1 MKSFLRLIGA
11 SLFVVTACSAAMAD
25 TTRTMK
31 IGILNDA
38 SGPYSDNAGEGSV
51 TAAKIAAEEVM
62 QQHPDFKVEIISADH
77 QNKADVG
84 AAIARRWI
92 DQEKVDAVADVPNSA
107 VGLAVNEVVRGGKAA
122 LIASSA
128 ATSDLTGKYCSP
140 NTIQWTFDT
149 WAASHTIG
157 NYLVHHGGRKWYFI
171 ATDNALGKSMV
182 RDATSVIGAGGG
194 TVLGSVNVPIN
205 NADYASFIL
214 QADASG
220 ADVIAFATAGGDT
233 VNLIKQS
240 SEFGLKQNGKTFAAL
255 LTTTNDVEA
264 SGLAVGQGLIIT
276 QPFYWDLNDASRA
289 WSAKFSARQHGQS
302 PTAFHA
308 GVYSSV
314 LAYLNAALAA
324 GTNDAQAVIRKIKE
338 RPIEDA
344 LFGPVVVRADGR
356 ALHNMYILKVKAPK
370 ASEGKWDLLENI
382 GMLSGPEAFRPIEQ
396 GGCTMVDQPKGNQPE
411 ALAGALAGRD

>member
-1 MKSFLRLIGA
+1 MKKLLYILGV
-11 SLFVVTACSAAMAD
+11 SLLALSMGWPTFAETPRSI
-25 TTRTMK
+25 K
-31 IGILNDA
+31 IGVLNDA

-51 TAAKIAAEEVM
+51 TAAKMVAEDFM
-62 QQHPDFKVEIISADH
+62 QKHPALKVEIISADH

-107 VGLAVNEVVRGGKAA
+107 VGLAVNEVVRGTKAA

-128 ATSDLTGKYCSP
+128 ASSDLTGKYCSP

-149 WAASHTIG
+149 WAASHTVG
-157 NYLVHHGGRKWYFI
+157 DYLVHHGGKKWYFI

-182 RDATSVIGAGGG
+182 RDGTSVIKASGG
-194 TVLGSVNVPIN
+194 TVLESVNVPIN
-205 NADYASFIL
+205 TADYASFIL
-214 QADASG
+214 QADGSG

-240 SEFGLKQNGKTFAAL
+240 SEFGLKQKGSTFAAL
-255 LTTTNDVEA
+255 LTTTNDIES
-264 SGLAVGQGLIIT
+264 SGLSVAQGLIIT

-289 WSAKFSARQHGQS
+289 WSAKFSERQHGQS

-314 LAYLNAALAA
+314 RAYLNAALAA
-324 GTNDAQAVIRKIKE
+324 GTNDAPAVIQKMKE
-338 RPIEDA
+338 TPIDDD
-344 LFGPVVVRADGR
+344 LFGLVVVRPDGR
-356 ALHNMYILKVKAPK
+356 AIHNMYILKAKSPA
-370 ASEGKWDLLENI
+370 ASKSKWDLLEQV
-382 GMLSGPEAFRPIEQ
+382 GVLSGPEAFRHVDE
-396 GGCTMVDQPKGNQPE
+396 GGCSLVEQSKNN
-411 ALAGALAGRD
+411 

>member
-1 MKSFLRLIGA
+1 MSKLSHLAGM
-11 SLFVVTACSAAMAD
+11 SLVALSISWPALAEGP
-25 TTRTMK
+25 RSIK
-31 IGILNDA
+31 IGVLNDA

-51 TAAKIAAEEVM
+51 TAAKMAAEDFM
-62 QQHPDFKVEIISADH
+62 QKHPDLKGEIISADH

-84 AAIARRWI
+84 ATIARRWI
-92 DQEKVDAVADVPNSA
+92 DQENVDAIADVPNSA
-107 VGLAVNEVVRGGKAA
+107 VGLAVNEVVRGTRAA

-128 ATSDLTGKYCSP
+128 ASSDLTGKYCSP

-157 NYLVHHGGRKWYFI
+157 KYLVHQGGKRWYFV

-182 RDATSVIGAGGG
+182 RDGTSVIKASGG

-205 NADYASFIL
+205 TADYASFIL
-214 QADASG
+214 QADGSG
-220 ADVIAFATAGGDT
+220 ADVIVFATAGGDT

-240 SEFGLKQNGKTFAAL
+240 SEFGLKQKGSTFAAL
-255 LTTTNDVEA
+255 LTTTNDVECT
-264 SGLAVGQGLIIT
+264 GLSVAQGLIIT

-289 WSAKFSARQHGQS
+289 WSARFSTRQHGQS

-314 LAYLNAALAA
+314 RAYLNAALAA
-324 GTNDAQAVIRKIKE
+324 ATNEAPAIVRKMKE
-338 RPIEDA
+338 TPIDDD

-356 ALHNMYILKVKAPK
+356 AIHNMYILKAKSQA
-370 ASEGKWDLLENI
+370 ASKSKWDLLEQV
-382 GMLSGPEAFRPIEQ
+382 GVLSGPEVFRAVDE
-396 GGCTMVDQPKGNQPE
+396 GGCSLVEQSKKN
-411 ALAGALAGRD
+411 

>member
-1 MKSFLRLIGA
+1 MSIIQRCNTMSSLPRILGV
-11 SLFVVTACSAAMAD
+11 SLFALCASVTAFAD
-25 TTRTMK
+25 TPRTMK
-31 IGILNDA
+31 IGVLNDA

-51 TAAKIAAEEVM
+51 TAAKMAAEDFM
-62 QQHPDFKVEIISADH
+62 RKHPDFKVEIISADH
-77 QNKADVG
+77 QNKADIG

-92 DQEKVDAVADVPNSA
+92 DQEAVDAVADVPNSA
-107 VGLAVNEVVRGGKAA
+107 VGLAVNEVVRGSKAG

-128 ATSDLTGKYCSP
+128 ASSDLTGKYCSP

-157 NYLVHHGGRKWYFI
+157 NYLVRHGGKKWYFV
-171 ATDNALGKSMV
+171 ATDNALGKAMV
-182 RDATSVIGAGGG
+182 RDGASVITSGGG

-214 QADASG
+214 QADSSG

-240 SEFGLKQNGKTFAAL
+240 SEFGLKQSGRTFAAL
-255 LTTTNDVEA
+255 LTTTNDVE
-264 SGLAVGQGLIIT
+264 STGLAEGQGLIIT
-276 QPFYWDLNDASRA
+276 QPFYWDMNEASRA
-289 WSAKFSARQHGQS
+289 WSAKFGERRHGHA

-324 GTNDAQAVIRKIKE
+324 GTNDAQAVIAKMKQA
-338 RPIEDA
+338 PIDDE

-356 ALHNMYILKVKAPK
+356 AIHNMYILKVKAPK
-370 ASEGKWDLLENI
+370 ASKSKWDLLEQV
-382 GMLSGPEAFRPIEQ
+382 GVLTGPEAFRPLDQ
-396 GGCTMVDQPKGNQPE
+396 GGCSLIDASKK
-411 ALAGALAGRD
+411 D

>member
-1 MKSFLRLIGA
+1 MKKLSCILGT
-11 SLFVVTACSAAMAD
+11 SLLALSMGWPAFAQTS
-25 TTRTMK
+25 RFIK
-31 IGILNDA
+31 IGVLNDA

-51 TAAKIAAEEVM
+51 TAAKMAAEDFM
-62 QQHPDFKVEIISADH
+62 QRHPGFKVEIISADH

-84 AAIARRWI
+84 SAIARRWV
-92 DQEKVDAVADVPNSA
+92 DQEGVDAVADVPNSA
-107 VGLAVNEVVRGGKAA
+107 VGLAVNEVVRGSKVA

-128 ATSDLTGKYCSP
+128 ASSDLTGKYCSP

-157 NYLVHHGGRKWYFI
+157 DYLAHHGSKKWYFI

-182 RDATSVIGAGGG
+182 RDGTSVIKASGG

-205 NADYASFIL
+205 TADYASFIL
-214 QADASG
+214 QADGSG

-240 SEFGLKQNGKTFAAL
+240 SEFGLKQKGSTFAAL
-255 LTTTNDVEA
+255 LTTTNDVES
-264 SGLAVGQGLIIT
+264 SGLSVAQGLIIT
-276 QPFYWDLNDASRA
+276 QPFYWDLNDASRV
-289 WSAKFSARQHGQS
+289 WSARFSERQHGQS

-314 LAYLNAALAA
+314 RAYLNAALGA
-324 GTNDAQAVIRKIKE
+324 GTNDAPAVIRKIKE
-338 RPIEDA
+338 APIDDD

-356 ALHNMYILKVKAPK
+356 AIHNMYILKAKSPA
-370 ASEGKWDLLENI
+370 ASKSKWDLLEQV
-382 GMLSGPEAFRPIEQ
+382 GVLSGPEAFRPVDE
-396 GGCTMVDQPKGNQPE
+396 GGCSLVEQAKNN
-411 ALAGALAGRD
+411 

>member
-1 MKSFLRLIGA
+1 MKVLAYIFGA
-11 SLFVVTACSAAMAD
+11 SLLAITAYSSALAD
-25 TTRTMK
+25 TARTMR

-51 TAAKIAAEEVM
+51 TAAKMAAEDFM

-84 AAIARRWI
+84 AGIARRWI
-92 DQEKVDAVADVPNSA
+92 DQDKIDAVADVPNSA
-107 VGLAVNEVVRGGKAA
+107 VGLAVNEVVRGTKAA

-128 ATSDLTGKYCSP
+128 ASSDLTGKYCSP

-157 NYLVHHGGRKWYFI
+157 NYLVHHGGKKWYFI

-182 RDATSVIGAGGG
+182 RDGTSVIGAGGG

-205 NADYASFIL
+205 NADYASFVL
-214 QADASG
+214 QAEASG

-264 SGLAVGQGLIIT
+264 SGLAVGQELIIT

-324 GTNDAQAVIRKIKE
+324 GTNDAQRIIRKMKE
-338 RPIEDA
+338 QPIDDE

-356 ALHNMYILKVKAPK
+356 AIHNMYILKVKDPK
-370 ASEGKWDLLENI
+370 ASKGKWDLLENV
-382 GMLSGPEAFRPIEQ
+382 GVLSGPEAFRPIDQ
-396 GGCTMVDQPKGNQPE
+396 GGCAMGEQSKGN
-411 ALAGALAGRD
+411 

>member
-1 MKSFLRLIGA
+1 M
-11 SLFVVTACSAAMAD
+11 
-25 TTRTMK
+25 
-31 IGILNDA
+31 
-38 SGPYSDNAGEGSV
+38 
-51 TAAKIAAEEVM
+51 AAEDFM
-62 QQHPDFKVEIISADH
+62 QKHPAFKVEIISADH

-92 DQEKVDAVADVPNSA
+92 DQENVDAIADVPNSA

-128 ATSDLTGKYCSP
+128 ASSDLTGKYCSP

-149 WAASHTIG
+149 WAASHAIG
-157 NYLVHHGGRKWYFI
+157 DYLGHHGGKKWYFI

-182 RDATSVIGAGGG
+182 RDGTSVIKASSG

-205 NADYASFIL
+205 TADYASFIL
-214 QADASG
+214 QADGSG

-233 VNLIKQS
+233 VSLIKQS
-240 SEFGLKQNGKTFAAL
+240 SEFGLKQKGSTFAAL
-255 LTTTNDVEA
+255 LTTTNDIES
-264 SGLAVGQGLIIT
+264 SGLSVAQGLIIT
-276 QPFYWDLNDASRA
+276 QPFYWDLDDASRA

-324 GTNDAQAVIRKIKE
+324 GTNDAPAVIRKMKE
-338 RPIEDA
+338 APINDD
-344 LFGPVVVRADGR
+344 LFGPVVVRPDGR
-356 ALHNMYILKVKAPK
+356 AIHNMYILRAKSPA
-370 ASEGKWDLLENI
+370 ASKGKWDLLEQV
-382 GMLSGPEAFRPIEQ
+382 GVLSGPEAFRPLNE
-396 GGCTMVDQPKGNQPE
+396 GGC
-411 ALAGALAGRD
+411 ALVESSKNN

>member
-1 MKSFLRLIGA
+1 MKPLPQIFGTILLAI
-11 SLFVVTACSAAMAD
+11 LACSPAFAD
-25 TTRTMK
+25 GARSMK
-31 IGILNDA
+31 IGVLNDA

-51 TAAKIAAEEVM
+51 TAAKMAAEDFM
-62 QQHPDFKVEIISADH
+62 QTHPDFKVEIISADH

-107 VGLAVNEVVRGGKAA
+107 VGLAVNEVVRGTKAA

-128 ATSDLTGKYCSP
+128 ASSDLTGKHCSP

-157 NYLVHHGGRKWYFI
+157 DYLVRNGGKKWYFI

-182 RDATSVIGAGGG
+182 RDGTSVIKASGGS
-194 TVLGSVNVPIN
+194 VLGSVNVPIN

-214 QADASG
+214 QADSAG
-220 ADVIAFATAGGDT
+220 GDVIAFATAGGDT
-233 VNLIKQS
+233 VSLIKQS
-240 SEFGLKQNGKTFAAL
+240 SEFGLKQSGKTFAAL

-264 SGLAVGQGLIIT
+264 SGLAVAQGLIIT

-289 WSAKFSARQHGQS
+289 WSAKFSDRQHGQS

-314 LAYLNAALAA
+314 RAYLNAALAA
-324 GTNDAQAVIRKIKE
+324 GTNEAPVIIRKMKE
-338 RPIEDA
+338 MPIDDD

-356 ALHNMYILKVKAPK
+356 AIHNMYILKVKAPA
-370 ASEGKWDLLENI
+370 ASKSKWDLLEQV
-382 GMLSGPEAFRPIEQ
+382 GLLTG
-396 GGCTMVDQPKGNQPE
+396 
-411 ALAGALAGRD
+411 

>member
-1 MKSFLRLIGA
+1 MRKQHLAGMALLALVA
-11 SLFVVTACSAAMAD
+11 SWPALAETARSI
-25 TTRTMK
+25 K
-31 IGILNDA
+31 IGVLNDA
-38 SGPYSDNAGEGSV
+38 SGPYADNAGEGSV
-51 TAAKIAAEEVM
+51 TAAKMAAEDFM
-62 QQHPDFKVEIISADH
+62 QKHPAFKVEIISADH

-92 DQEKVDAVADVPNSA
+92 DQENVDAIADVPNSA

-128 ATSDLTGKYCSP
+128 ASSDLTGNYCSP

-149 WAASHTIG
+149 WAASHAIG
-157 NYLVHHGGRKWYFI
+157 DYLGHHGGKKWYFI

-182 RDATSVIGAGGG
+182 RDGTSVIKASSG

-205 NADYASFIL
+205 TADYASFIL
-214 QADASG
+214 QADGSG

-233 VNLIKQS
+233 VSLIKQS
-240 SEFGLKQNGKTFAAL
+240 SEFGLKQKGSTFAAL
-255 LTTTNDVEA
+255 LTTTNDIES
-264 SGLAVGQGLIIT
+264 SGLSVAQGLIIT
-276 QPFYWDLNDASRA
+276 QPFYWDLDDASRA

-324 GTNDAQAVIRKIKE
+324 GTNDAPAVIRKMKE
-338 RPIEDA
+338 APINDD
-344 LFGPVVVRADGR
+344 LFGPVVVRPDGR
-356 ALHNMYILKVKAPK
+356 AIHNMYILRAKSPA
-370 ASEGKWDLLENI
+370 ASKGKWDLLEQV
-382 GMLSGPEAFRPIEQ
+382 GVLSGPEAFRPLNE
-396 GGCTMVDQPKGNQPE
+396 GGC
-411 ALAGALAGRD
+411 ALVESSKNN

>member
-1 MKSFLRLIGA
+1 MKYLSQIAGIALLAFCAGSPA
-11 SLFVVTACSAAMAD
+11 SAVAA
-25 TTRTMK
+25 RSLK
-31 IGILNDA
+31 IGVLNDA

-51 TAAKIAAEEVM
+51 TAAKMAAEDFM
-62 QQHPDFKVEIISADH
+62 RLHPDFKVEIVSADH

-107 VGLAVNEVVRGGKAA
+107 VGLAVNEVVRGTKAA

-128 ATSDLTGKYCSP
+128 ASSDLTGRYCSP

-157 NYLVHHGGRKWYFI
+157 AYLVHHGGKKWYFI

-182 RDATSVIGAGGG
+182 RDGTAVIGAGGG

-214 QADASG
+214 QAEGSG

-233 VNLIKQS
+233 VSLIKQS
-240 SEFGLKQNGKTFAAL
+240 AEFGLKQSGRTFAL
-255 LTTTNDVEA
+255 LTTTNDVES
-264 SGLAVGQGLIIT
+264 SGLAVGEGLIIT
-276 QPFYWDLNDASRA
+276 QPFYWDLDDASRA
-289 WSAKFSARQHGQS
+289 WSAKFSERQHGQS

-314 LAYLNAALAA
+314 LAYLNAALEA
-324 GTNDAQAVIRKIKE
+324 GTNDAPAVVQKLKE
-338 RPIEDA
+338 KPIDDA

-356 ALHNMYILKVKAPK
+356 AIHNMYIFKVKSSS
-370 ASEGKWDLLENI
+370 ASKSKWDLLEQV
-382 GMLSGPEAFRPIEQ
+382 GVLSGPEAFRPLDQ
-396 GGCTMVDQPKGNQPE
+396 GGCSVVEPKSN
-411 ALAGALAGRD
+411 

>member
-1 MKSFLRLIGA
+1 MKKLSHVLGV
-11 SLFVVTACSAAMAD
+11 SLLAVSTSWPALAQGPRSI
-25 TTRTMK
+25 K
-31 IGILNDA
+31 IGVLNDA

-51 TAAKIAAEEVM
+51 TAAKMAAEDFM
-62 QQHPDFKVEIISADH
+62 QKHPDFKVEIISADH

-84 AAIARRWI
+84 SAIARRWM
-92 DQEKVDAVADVPNSA
+92 DQENVDAVADVPNSA
-107 VGLAVNEVVRGGKAA
+107 VGLAVNEVVRGSKVA

-128 ATSDLTGKYCSP
+128 ASSDLTGKYCSP

-157 NYLVHHGGRKWYFI
+157 NYLAHHGGKKWYFI

-182 RDATSVIGAGGG
+182 RDGTSVIRAGGG

-205 NADYASFIL
+205 TADYASFIL
-214 QADASG
+214 QADGSD

-240 SEFGLKQNGKTFAAL
+240 SEFGLKQKGSTFAAL
-255 LTTTNDVEA
+255 LTTTNDIES
-264 SGLAVGQGLIIT
+264 SGLPVAQGLIIT

-289 WSAKFSARQHGQS
+289 WSARFSARQHGQS

-314 LAYLNAALAA
+314 RAYLNAAFAA
-324 GTNDAQAVIRKIKE
+324 ATNDAPAIIRRMKE
-338 RPIEDA
+338 APIDDD

-356 ALHNMYILKVKAPK
+356 AIHNMYILKAKSPA
-370 ASEGKWDLLENI
+370 ASTGKWDLLEQV
-382 GMLSGPEAFRPIEQ
+382 GVLGGPEAFRPVDA
-396 GGCTMVDQPKGNQPE
+396 GGCSLVEQSKNN
-411 ALAGALAGRD
+411 

>member
-1 MKSFLRLIGA
+1 MNYLSRILALSLLAACATSPA
-11 SLFVVTACSAAMAD
+11 SADAA
-25 TTRTMK
+25 RSLK
-31 IGILNDA
+31 IGVLNDA

-51 TAAKIAAEEVM
+51 TAAKMAAEDFM
-62 QQHPDFKVEIISADH
+62 RLHPDFKVEIVSADH

-107 VGLAVNEVVRGGKAA
+107 VGLAVNEVVRGTKAA

-128 ATSDLTGKYCSP
+128 ASSDLTGKYCSP

-157 NYLVHHGGRKWYFI
+157 AYLVRHGGKKWYFI

-182 RDATSVIGAGGG
+182 RDGTAVIGAGGG

-214 QADASG
+214 QADSSG

-233 VNLIKQS
+233 VSLIKQS
-240 SEFGLKQNGKTFAAL
+240 AEFGLKQSGRTFAAL
-255 LTTTNDVEA
+255 LTTTNDVES
-264 SGLAVGQGLIIT
+264 SGLAVGEGLIIT

-289 WSAKFSARQHGQS
+289 WSAKFSERQHGQS

-314 LAYLNAALAA
+314 LAYLNAAQAA
-324 GTNDAQAVIRKIKE
+324 GTNDAPAVIQKLKE
-338 RPIEDA
+338 TPIDDA

-356 ALHNMYILKVKAPK
+356 AIHNMYILKVKSPT
-370 ASEGKWDLLENI
+370 ASKSKWDLLEQV
-382 GMLSGPEAFRPIEQ
+382 GVLTGPEAFRPLDQ
-396 GGCTMVDQPKGNQPE
+396 GGCSLVEPPKSN
-411 ALAGALAGRD
+411 